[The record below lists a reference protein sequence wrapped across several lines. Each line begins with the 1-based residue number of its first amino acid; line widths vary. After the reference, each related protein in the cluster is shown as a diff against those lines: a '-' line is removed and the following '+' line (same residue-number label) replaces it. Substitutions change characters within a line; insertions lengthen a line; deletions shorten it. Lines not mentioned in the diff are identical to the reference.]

1 MGNTIPYRWVK
12 KSKRKTVPTMLVSK
26 TFLEIA
32 RVRSIR
38 NENLNGGQFFEVEY
52 FLKFIGDI

>member
-1 MGNTIPYRWVK
+1 M
-12 KSKRKTVPTMLVSK
+12 PTMLVSK

-38 NENLNGGQFFEVEY
+38 KENLNGGQFFEVEY